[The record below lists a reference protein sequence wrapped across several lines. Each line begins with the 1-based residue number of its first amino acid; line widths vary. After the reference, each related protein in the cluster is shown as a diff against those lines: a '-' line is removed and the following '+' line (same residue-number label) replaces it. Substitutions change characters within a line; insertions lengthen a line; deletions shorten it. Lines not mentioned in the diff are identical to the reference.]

1 MIYFFNHCSLK
12 TITCTSNIWV
22 SIAYKHTTVS
32 MAWASALRPRQ
43 PKRPKRATWP
53 LVLPAWPARR
63 PGPCRPSCPWP
74 RSWVSTRR
82 QPQQPPKRPV
92 RPTAKVHQQPLEEN
106 TVGLCQSYFK
116 IADPLT
122 CSSDQITNL
131 ESTNPN
137 YFFQTNQFLEF
148 FFLKKSK
155 LSFLILIFMSCLS
168 HKDGHLLF
176 VEYLNP
182 PVSLHLIFEF

>member
-12 TITCTSNIWV
+12 TITCTSNISV

-116 IADPLT
+116 IVDPLT
-122 CSSDQITNL
+122 CSSDQTTNL
-131 ESTNPN
+131 ETTNPD
-137 YFFQTNQFLEF
+137 F
-148 FFLKKSK
+148 FFFHTNRFLGFLKNSK
-155 LSFLILIFMSCLS
+155 LSLLNLIPISCVS

-176 VEYLNP
+176 VKLSN
-182 PVSLHLIFEF
+182 IM